1 MGIDCVEPCCTMKLL
16 FAVIALLVCVAAAA
30 SSRSKLQRP
39 ASRVPQEY
47 ALDQER
53 ARDLR
58 DELYRKAEHELR
70 EIERKKI
77 SEDLS
82 AKIAVALDEAHSNAE
97 EVEARRQVRRDGKEA
112 FWNEMN
118 EKRAARDVR
127 KAERVA
133 AREERRASRL

>member
-1 MGIDCVEPCCTMKLL
+1 M
-16 FAVIALLVCVAAAA
+16 
-30 SSRSKLQRP
+30 
-39 ASRVPQEY
+39 
-47 ALDQER
+47 
-53 ARDLR
+53 
-58 DELYRKAEHELR
+58 
-70 EIERKKI
+70 
-77 SEDLS
+77 S

-133 AREERRASRL
+133 AREERRASRLH